1 MWKKVS
7 ITLSIAVSLAILSSP
22 VLAQDKVQ
30 ELEKKVQALES
41 QLSELKTMLLDQK
54 EAAKTQAPIPAAPAV
69 PASTAPLLTKL
80 IGPGGTLQ
88 VGGDIR
94 FRGEY
99 FDNVWDFNSVNDSDQ
114 REVIRFRPR
123 VFLDWKP
130 TEDTEMYVRLAKEWV
145 YGQDNIRF
153 GYDVEGKDV
162 MFDNAWGEWRN
173 MFGLPLSLRLGRQD
187 LIYGDG
193 FVILDGTAQDG
204 SQTTAFD
211 AAKLS
216 ITHDWGTTDLLFA
229 KLAEVNSQ
237 RADDEDLYGIYNK
250 FKFADLKLGLEPYFL
265 VRDKNNRP
273 DFSGAAGQPDPFSGG
288 AATPASYPFNNFDPS
303 PKQQTFLLGMRAT
316 YDIDVADGVLLALA
330 AEGGKEWGNLDFT
343 DRSPVIGGST
353 AFDTTYGNRY
363 GYSRYEFDD
372 TVDRDAWGG
381 EFHGTLSFTDTTWKP
396 SVKAGVSYMSG
407 DNPNTPEYEG
417 WDDFYAEWPKY
428 SELYVYTMYDGF
440 KFLTQGNDREVG
452 LWSNMILPE
461 FMLTVKPTDRL
472 TQSIRY
478 LYFMADRSNGPGDGN
493 ERGHNFQ
500 WITNYIFNKNLTGNV
515 VVEWFEPGDYY
526 LDNADGAL
534 YARYQF
540 IYSF

>member
-1 MWKKVS
+1 M
-7 ITLSIAVSLAILSSP
+7 TLLIAVSLAILSSP
-22 VLAQDKVQ
+22 ILAQEQDKVQ

-41 QLSELKTMLLDQK
+41 QLSELRTMLQEQK
-54 EAAKTQAPIPAAPAV
+54 DAAKAQPAAPVV
-69 PASTAPLLTKL
+69 PAATAPPLTKL

-94 FRGEY
+94 FRGEM
-99 FDNVWDFNSVNDSDQ
+99 FDNTWDFNSTNDFDQ

-145 YGQDNIRF
+145 YGQDNLRI

-193 FVILDGTAQDG
+193 FIILDGTAQDG
-204 SQTTAFD
+204 SQTAAFD
-211 AAKLS
+211 AAKLTL
-216 ITHDWGTTDLLFA
+216 THDWGTTDLLYS

-250 FKFADLKLGLEPYFL
+250 FKFTDYKLGVEPYFL
-265 VRDKNNRP
+265 VRDKNNAP
-273 DFSGAAGQPDPFSGG
+273 DYSGVAGQTNPLTGAANPV
-288 AATPASYPFNNFDPS
+288 TYPFNNYDPS
-303 PKQQTFLLGMRAT
+303 PKQQTFLVGMRTT
-316 YDIDVADGVLLALA
+316 YDVDLSDDVTLALA
-330 AEGGKEWGNLDFT
+330 AEGGKEWGNVDFT
-343 DRSPVIGGST
+343 TRSPVLGGST
-353 AFDTTYGNRY
+353 VYDQTYGNL
-363 GYSRYEFDD
+363 GYNRYELDD
-372 TVDRDAWGG
+372 SVERDAWGG
-381 EFHGTLSFTDTTWKP
+381 EFHGTLSFVNTPWKP

-428 SELYVYTMYDGF
+428 SELYVYSMYDGF
-440 KFLTQGNDREVG
+440 KYATGNIDPDVG

-461 FMLTVKPTDRL
+461 FMITAKPTDRL
-472 TQSIRY
+472 TQSLRY
-478 LYFMADRSNGPGDGN
+478 IYFLADRSNGPGGGN

-500 WITNYIFNKNLTGNV
+500 WITNYTFNKNLTGNV

-526 LDNADGAL
+526 TDDADGAL